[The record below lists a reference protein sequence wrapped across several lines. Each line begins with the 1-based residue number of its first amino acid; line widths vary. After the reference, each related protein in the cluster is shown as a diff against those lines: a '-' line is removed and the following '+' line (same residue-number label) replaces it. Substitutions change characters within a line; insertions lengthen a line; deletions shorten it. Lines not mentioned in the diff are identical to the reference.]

1 MATLVDL
8 GQLAFD
14 KRAHLEDAQHLLAL
28 VLECKEIREELDFEG
43 VREFILHFVV
53 VKVEEL

>member
-8 GQLAFD
+8 GQFAFD
-14 KRAHLEDAQHLLAL
+14 KRSHLEDAQHLLAL
-28 VLECKEIREELDFEG
+28 VLKCKEIREELDLEG
-43 VREFILHFVV
+43 MREFIFHFVV